1 MHQHFGSSW
10 ALVVTQ
16 PEEGNAVGLTELG
29 ELERMKHEFAAR
41 KVQVYVISCADAGAN
56 EDWLRD
62 VHSATG
68 YSVSFPVIH
77 DGDFEICKKLGM
89 MPPGG
94 APDDEGRLRDLLRG
108 VYLVDTAKRVRVIM
122 HYPASVG
129 WSSYEILRC
138 FDALFRAD
146 AQLATPVNWIARR
159 PRPPCFAARARDAP
173 PQEGRDAFLQP
184 EVETS
189 DALRDFPR
197 GLRSIE
203 VPSGQDYLRLTAD
216 PRDPASAARFG
227 RRRGDAT
234 RRAPSSTAPRR
245 QAQPRRPR
253 QGRLAQVPPRLPV
266 VARRGGHP
274 QRHGHR
280 GGVGGVPR
288 QPRVRGPHGRARRGE
303 RGGDPRRRGRQH
315 VLLMRGARRV
325 W

>member
-159 PRPPCFAARARDAP
+159 PRPPLFHRARATRRRRRAATRSSSPRSRRRTRSATSRAASGPSRSRAARTTSGSPRTRATRRPPRASVAATRAVVDRPPPAGSTATTSPRTARSSSAAAP
-173 PQEGRDAFLQP
+173 GR
-184 EVETS
+184 
-189 DALRDFPR
+189 
-197 GLRSIE
+197 RST
-203 VPSGQDYLRLTAD
+203 RW
-216 PRDPASAARFG
+216 ASAASWTPRG
-227 RRRGDAT
+227 GWRRSAAAAGPGTSRPSPT
-234 RRAPSSTAPRR
+234 RRARR
-245 QAQPRRPR
+245 
-253 QGRLAQVPPRLPV
+253 
-266 VARRGGHP
+266 
-274 QRHGHR
+274 
-280 GGVGGVPR
+280 
-288 QPRVRGPHGRARRGE
+288 
-303 RGGDPRRRGRQH
+303 
-315 VLLMRGARRV
+315 
-325 W
+325 

>member
-159 PRPPCFAARARDAP
+159 PRPPQFRRARARRAAAGGPRRVP
-173 PQEGRDAFLQP
+173 PARGRDVGRAPRLPARPPVHRGP
-184 EVETS
+184 ERPGLPPAHRGPARPGVRR
-189 DALRDFPR
+189 ALRSPTRRRDATRAVVDRPPPAGSTATTSPR
-197 GLRSIE
+197 TARSSSAAA
-203 VPSGQDYLRLTAD
+203 PGRRSTRW
-216 PRDPASAARFG
+216 ASAASWTPRG
-227 RRRGDAT
+227 GWRRSAAAAGPGTSRPSPT
-234 RRAPSSTAPRR
+234 RRARR
-245 QAQPRRPR
+245 
-253 QGRLAQVPPRLPV
+253 
-266 VARRGGHP
+266 
-274 QRHGHR
+274 
-280 GGVGGVPR
+280 
-288 QPRVRGPHGRARRGE
+288 
-303 RGGDPRRRGRQH
+303 
-315 VLLMRGARRV
+315 
-325 W
+325 

>member
-129 WSSYEILRC
+129 WSSYEILRA
-138 FDALFRAD
+138 FDASS
-146 AQLATPVNWIARR
+146 ARTRSSPAPSTGSRVR
-159 PRPPCFAARARDAP
+159 PRPSAP
-173 PQEGRDAFLQP
+173 IL
-184 EVETS
+184 S
-189 DALRDFPR
+189 C
-197 GLRSIE
+197 
-203 VPSGQDYLRLTAD
+203 
-216 PRDPASAARFG
+216 
-227 RRRGDAT
+227 AT
-234 RRAPSSTAPRR
+234 HRPTDR
-245 QAQPRRPR
+245 Q
-253 QGRLAQVPPRLPV
+253 
-266 VARRGGHP
+266 
-274 QRHGHR
+274 
-280 GGVGGVPR
+280 
-288 QPRVRGPHGRARRGE
+288 
-303 RGGDPRRRGRQH
+303 
-315 VLLMRGARRV
+315 
-325 W
+325 

>member
-1 MHQHFGSSW
+1 
-10 ALVVTQ
+10 
-16 PEEGNAVGLTELG
+16 
-29 ELERMKHEFAAR
+29 MKHEFAAR

-108 VYLVDTAKRVRVIM
+108 VYLVDTMKRVRVIM

-159 PRPPCFAARARDAP
+159 PRPTLFSPRARATRRRRRAATRSSSPRSRRRTRSATSRAASGPSRSRAARTTSGSPRTRATRRPPRASVAATRAVVDRPPPAGSTATTSPRTARSSSAAAP
-173 PQEGRDAFLQP
+173 GR
-184 EVETS
+184 
-189 DALRDFPR
+189 
-197 GLRSIE
+197 RST
-203 VPSGQDYLRLTAD
+203 RW
-216 PRDPASAARFG
+216 ASAASWTPRG
-227 RRRGDAT
+227 VWRRSAAAAGPGTSRPSPT
-234 RRAPSSTAPRR
+234 RRARR
-245 QAQPRRPR
+245 
-253 QGRLAQVPPRLPV
+253 
-266 VARRGGHP
+266 
-274 QRHGHR
+274 
-280 GGVGGVPR
+280 
-288 QPRVRGPHGRARRGE
+288 
-303 RGGDPRRRGRQH
+303 
-315 VLLMRGARRV
+315 
-325 W
+325 

>member
-159 PRPPCFAARARDAP
+159 PRPTLFSPRAR
-173 PQEGRDAFLQP
+173 
-184 EVETS
+184 
-189 DALRDFPR
+189 
-197 GLRSIE
+197 
-203 VPSGQDYLRLTAD
+203 
-216 PRDPASAARFG
+216 
-227 RRRGDAT
+227 AT
-234 RRAPSSTAPRR
+234 RRRRRAATRSSSPRSRRRTRSATSRAASGPSRSRAARTTSGSPRTR
-245 QAQPRRPR
+245 ATRRPPR
-253 QGRLAQVPPRLPV
+253 ASVADATTRPDARRRRPPPAGRLNRDDLAKDGSLKF
-266 VARRGGHP
+266 RRGSRSSLDEVGI
-274 QRHGHR
+274 RSVMDTAGGLEAFR
-280 GGVGGVPR
+280 GS
-288 QPRVRGPHGRARRGE
+288 RGSGDLTAEPDEASAEVTLDGE
-303 RGGDPRRRGRQH
+303 DDNTFS
-315 VLLMRGARRV
+315 
-325 W
+325 

>member
-1 MHQHFGSSW
+1 MADDGDHETLRVGDTFPNVSCNTTHGIITSMHQHFGSSW

-216 PRDPASAARFG
+216 PRDPALNRDDLAKDGSLKF
-227 RRRGDAT
+227 RRGS
-234 RRAPSSTAPRR
+234 RSSLDEVGIRSVMDTAGGLE
-245 QAQPRRPR
+245 AF
-253 QGRLAQVPPRLPV
+253 
-266 VARRGGHP
+266 RGS
-274 QRHGHR
+274 R
-280 GGVGGVPR
+280 GSGDLTAEPDEASAEVTLD
-288 QPRVRGPHGRARRGE
+288 GE
-303 RGGDPRRRGRQH
+303 DDNTFS
-315 VLLMRGARRV
+315 
-325 W
+325 

>member
-1 MHQHFGSSW
+1 MADDGDHETLRVGDTFPNVSCNTTHGIITSMHQHFGSSW

-159 PRPPCFAARARDAP
+159 PRPPCFAARARRAAAGGP
-173 PQEGRDAFLQP
+173 RRASSPRLNRDDLAKDGSLKFRRGSRSSLDEVGIRSVMDTAGGLEAF
-184 EVETS
+184 
-189 DALRDFPR
+189 R
-197 GLRSIE
+197 GSRG
-203 VPSGQDYLRLTAD
+203 SGDLTAEPD
-216 PRDPASAARFG
+216 EASAEVTL
-227 RRRGDAT
+227 D
-234 RRAPSSTAPRR
+234 
-245 QAQPRRPR
+245 
-253 QGRLAQVPPRLPV
+253 
-266 VARRGGHP
+266 
-274 QRHGHR
+274 
-280 GGVGGVPR
+280 
-288 QPRVRGPHGRARRGE
+288 GE
-303 RGGDPRRRGRQH
+303 DDNTCS
-315 VLLMRGARRV
+315 
-325 W
+325 